1 MIYSIQYLR
10 GLAALLVLIRHVAF
24 KGTQYAGD
32 PMPWYRI
39 GGAAGVELFFVIS
52 GFIMC
57 FITAE
62 KAEKKDSI
70 GHFLANRFT
79 RILPLYWILTL
90 LGLIVFLLFPA
101 KVNIGGGE
109 TKILDSFLLIPT
121 TGVYI
126 IKNGWTLSYEFFF
139 YFIFSLGMLFPMKVG
154 HLITSMILIALTS
167 LNFLGHRDNILLTFV
182 SSTLLLDFILGI
194 ILFELFK
201 RFKEVPKIFSGIMIL
216 TGSMLLI
223 ILNHRFDYGMPLLGI
238 GIACF
243 LICLGSVFLEEQ
255 IRKHE
260 VPFFTMIGNASY
272 SLYLFHPF
280 ALAGGALLLSHFG
293 LTRGIWAWPFLVITA
308 ITSLIGGILC
318 YFFLEKPVTKEI
330 RSLVLKTIFKK
341 S

>member
-1 MIYSIQYLR
+1 
-10 GLAALLVLIRHVAF
+10 
-24 KGTQYAGD
+24 
-32 PMPWYRI
+32 MPWYRI
-39 GGAAGVELFFVIS
+39 GGAAGVELFFIIS

-70 GHFLANRFT
+70 GHFLVNRFT
-79 RILPLYWILTL
+79 RIIPLYWILTL
-90 LGLIVFLLFPA
+90 LGMIVFFIFPD

-126 IKNGWTLSYEFFF
+126 LKGGWTLSYEFFF

-154 HLITSMILIALTS
+154 HLVTSMILIALTS
-167 LNFLGHRDNILLTFV
+167 LNFLGYRGNIFLAFFT
-182 SSTLLLDFILGI
+182 STLLLDFILGI

-216 TGSMLLI
+216 TGSVLLI
-223 ILNHRFDYGMPLLGI
+223 ILNHRFDYGLPVLGI

-243 LICLGSVFLEEQ
+243 FISLGFVFLEEQ
-255 IRKHE
+255 VKKYE

-280 ALAGGALLLSHFG
+280 ALAGVALLLAHLG
-293 LTRGIWAWPFLVITA
+293 LNRGIWAWPFLVIIGA
-308 ITSLIGGILC
+308 TSLTGGILC
-318 YFFLEKPVTKEI
+318 YLFLEKPVTKEI
-330 RSLVLKTIFKK
+330 RSLVAKTISKK

>member
-1 MIYSIQYLR
+1 
-10 GLAALLVLIRHVAF
+10 
-24 KGTQYAGD
+24 
-32 PMPWYRI
+32 MPWYRI
-39 GGAAGVELFFVIS
+39 GGDAGVELFFIIS

-57 FITAE
+57 FITTE
-62 KAEKKDSI
+62 KAEKKGSI

-90 LGLIVFLLFPA
+90 LALIVFFLFPD
-101 KVNIGGGE
+101 KVNIGGGD
-109 TKILDSFLLIPT
+109 TKVLDSFLLIPT
-121 TGVYI
+121 KGVYL

-139 YFIFSLGMLFPMKVG
+139 YFIFSLGMFFPIKVG
-154 HLITSMILIALTS
+154 HLVTSMILIALTS
-167 LNFLGHRDNILLTFV
+167 LNFLGYRDNIILSFI

-216 TGSMLLI
+216 TGSILLI

-238 GIACF
+238 GISCF

-293 LTRGIWAWPFLVITA
+293 LNHGIWAWPFLVITA
-308 ITSLIGGILC
+308 AISLIGGILC
-318 YFFLEKPVTKEI
+318 YIFLRETSYERNTFSFIKNI
-330 RSLVLKTIFKK
+330 LF
-341 S
+341 